1 MRHPREMVLP
11 GECRRGEI
19 DTQCVIMASAPTGA
33 RGTFMM
39 DNRSQQSINP
49 IVRFAV
55 ERRITMGMF
64 VLGVM
69 VLGWISLQRL
79 PLEYLPAFSS
89 SNISV
94 SVPYPSSSPEEIE
107 RLIVRPLEDSLGT
120 INGIETLSASAS
132 SSQARVNIGFV
143 DGTDMEM
150 AAVEVR
156 DRIERAR
163 HLLPTDVEQIR
174 VRRFQSTDIPVLRFD
189 VSASWPSEQLFDF
202 VENVVQRRLERLE
215 GVAQVDVGG
224 LRTPELQINLDPAR
238 LQAHGIDIRNLVNRV
253 RENNVNLSAG
263 DIKDGSR
270 KLLVRAV
277 GEFDSPGEIE
287 TLPLDSS
294 GLTLADVAEV
304 DYGFPQQEAFSFLN
318 GSEAVTLS
326 VNKASDS
333 NLLAVVDGVKRELDS
348 IRGLPEAEG
357 VTIRIYSDASRDVKQ
372 GLGQLR
378 DAGLIGGALA
388 ILAVFL
394 FLRRFRTTM
403 LVALAIPIS
412 VVTAFVLIYFLRQ
425 AGTLEITLNVVS
437 LAGLML
443 ALGMLVDNSI
453 VVIES
458 IFRHRNELGEDAK
471 TAALV
476 GTSEV
481 ALPIVASTA
490 TTMCVFLPL
499 IFLGTGGRF
508 SLYLENIAITICI
521 VIVASLVV
529 ALTVVPMA
537 AAILLKHQDTR
548 RSPFIDRLT
557 ALYATCLR
565 ITLRRRFVFVL
576 TILALFVGSIYLFQT
591 IERSYSYGGLERQ
604 VVIKVDTPRQYSL
617 QQTQELYAELY
628 KTFDSRRDELDIAD
642 ISHSYDRSTG
652 RSRASWRRSR
662 QFSIYLKDE
671 SESTRSTDE
680 VRDRIRELLPV
691 KAGVELRIATAR
703 GRHGMQGVEVELSG
717 DDPVILELLA
727 NQVTQRLAQ
736 LPMIK
741 DVDSSL
747 ESGVQEIHVQVAR
760 ERAMQAGLSTQ
771 AVASTV
777 SSALSSRAISQFRI
791 ADREIDIV
799 MQYREVDRETLD
811 QLKNVAVYAGDTPL
825 PLASLADFKVVSG
838 PRSIE
843 RENHRSKVT
852 VSANTTDSRAAFAA
866 MGAVSELMNQTA
878 MPPGYEWSFGRWNR
892 YQQRDQNSGMFT
904 LLFAIPL
911 VYMLLAALFE
921 SFTQPFTIMF
931 SVPFAAIGVG
941 VVMKLANQPWDNMT
955 MIGMIVLVG
964 IVVNNAIVLITHINF
979 LRKQNIER
987 DQAILLGGQHRL
999 RPILITAITT
1009 ILGMMP
1015 MVLPFLFPQVF
1026 GSVEGRAATWAPI
1039 GLVIVGGLMTSTF
1052 LTLLIIPT
1060 IYSLVDDFTLF
1071 LKRVARA
1078 A

>member
-1 MRHPREMVLP
+1 MKDSSSPSV
-11 GECRRGEI
+11 
-19 DTQCVIMASAPTGA
+19 
-33 RGTFMM
+33 
-39 DNRSQQSINP
+39 NP

-55 ERRITMGMF
+55 ERRVTMGML

-94 SVPYPSSSPEEIE
+94 SVPYASSSPEEIE
-107 RLIVRPLEDSLGT
+107 RLIVRPLEDALGT

-132 SSQARVNIGFV
+132 ASQARVNVGFI
-143 DGTDMEM
+143 DGTDMDM

-163 HLLPTDVEQIR
+163 HLLPGDVEQVR
-174 VRRFQSTDIPVLRFD
+174 VRRFQSTDIPVVRFD
-189 VSASWPSEQLFDF
+189 VSAAWPSERLFDF
-202 VENVVQRRLERLE
+202 VENVVQRRLERQE

-224 LRTPELQINLDPAR
+224 LRTPELQVNLDPAR
-238 LQAHGIDIRNLVNRV
+238 LQAHGVDVRQLASRL

-277 GEFDSPGEIE
+277 GEFKSPTEIAR
-287 TLPLDSS
+287 LPLDSR
-294 GLTLADVAEV
+294 GLTIADVAEV
-304 DYGFPQQEAFSFLN
+304 NYGLPDQETFSFLN
-318 GSEAVTLS
+318 GAEAITVS

-333 NLLAVVDGVKRELDS
+333 NLLAVVDRIKQELDV
-348 IRGLPEAEG
+348 IRALPESEG
-357 VTIRIYSDASRDVKQ
+357 VTIRLYSDASRDVKQ

-378 DAGLIGGALA
+378 NAGLIGGSLA

-394 FLRRFRTTM
+394 FLRRFRTTA

-425 AGTLEITLNVVS
+425 AGVLELTLNVVS

-471 TAALV
+471 TAALA
-476 GTSEV
+476 GTGEV
-481 ALPIVASTA
+481 ALPIVASTV

-499 IFLGTGGRF
+499 IFVGTGGRF
-508 SLYLENIAITICI
+508 GLYLENIAIMICI
-521 VIVASLVV
+521 VIVASLLV
-529 ALTVVPMA
+529 ALTVVPMV
-537 AAILLKHQDTR
+537 AAILLRTQDAR
-548 RSPFIDRLT
+548 PARFIDWLT
-557 ALYATCLR
+557 GFYAKCLG
-565 ITLRRRFVFVL
+565 ITLRHRFVFVL
-576 TILALFVGSIYLFQT
+576 TILAMFAGSVYLFGT
-591 IERSYSYGGLERQ
+591 IERSYSYGGMERQ
-604 VVIKVDTPRQYSL
+604 VVVKVDTPRQYSL
-617 QQTQELYAELY
+617 QQTQDLYAELY
-628 KTFDSRRDELDIAD
+628 ELFDSRREELDISD
-642 ISHSYDRSTG
+642 ISHAYDRATG

-671 SESTRSTDE
+671 SESSKSTSE

-727 NQVTQRLAQ
+727 NRVTDRLGR

-747 ESGVQEIHVQVAR
+747 ESGAEEIHVQVAR
-760 ERAMQAGLSTQ
+760 ERTLQAGLSTQ

-777 SSALSSRAISQFRI
+777 SGALSSRAVSQFKT
-791 ADREIDIV
+791 ADREVDVV
-799 MQYREVDRETLD
+799 MQYREGDRETLD
-811 QLKNVAVYAGDTPL
+811 QLKNVPVFSAETSL
-825 PLASLADFKVVSG
+825 PLAALADFEFATG

-843 RENHRSKVT
+843 RENHRAKVT
-852 VSANTTDSRAAFAA
+852 VSANTSSSGAAFMA
-866 MGAVSELMNQTA
+866 MGAVTELMNETS

-892 YQQRDQNSGMFT
+892 HQQRDQNSGMFA
-904 LLFAIPL
+904 LLFAMPL

-921 SFTQPFTIMF
+921 SFAQPFTIMF

-964 IVVNNAIVLITHINF
+964 VVVNNAIVLINHINF
-979 LRKQNIER
+979 LRKQGIER
-987 DQAILLGGQHRL
+987 DSAILLGGQHRL

-1015 MVLPFLFPQVF
+1015 MVLPFLFPQLF
-1026 GSVEGRAATWAPI
+1026 GPVEGRAATWAPI
-1039 GLVIVGGLMTSTF
+1039 GLVIVGGLTTSTF
-1052 LTLLIIPT
+1052 LTLMIIPT
-1060 IYSLVDDFTLF
+1060 LYSLVDDFTLF

-1078 A
+1078 T